1 MRFLLITCGALVV
14 LVIGA
19 CSAAQAAPLKDVDDP
34 FYRYDKPLA
43 DIAPGTVLKTR
54 TVGVAPLAVPTPLTA
69 TQVLYRTTKTNGAP
83 VATVATIMRPLAA
96 NTRQILSY
104 QTAYDDLGSTCVPSY
119 TIQGGSTATTPA
131 LEIGFMLAYLAQGF
145 TVVTS
150 DYEGLTH
157 DYTAGQGAGYA
168 VLDSIRA
175 TRKLLGAP
183 DPTPVGLVGYSGG
196 AIATEWA
203 SEIAPSYA
211 PETSIVGAASGGIPV
226 HFAHTISYIDGTKSW
241 ASVIPYLF
249 TGLFRGADVDVTRYL
264 SAKGKEAVK
273 FVSDKCLETGTFP
286 GLHMNEMLADGR
298 DWKSIRPIVKVINT
312 QIMGTAGTPES
323 PVLFGNGNADGIG
336 DGIMISAD
344 VEALAHRYCQAGVP
358 VQYTRYPSSDHT
370 LGIPQFE
377 AEAIA
382 FLQARFNGIPMAGNC
397 GSLSPRSALK
407 PLPLPPLPAVILG
420 KVRRTK
426 RGYAF
431 RARLD
436 QDIASKVTVSLYAVR
451 AGTRKRIATLHP
463 RGDLTTASRSIALPL
478 RGGVPGRAYNVVVKA
493 TTDQEQISAKT
504 RFRVPGV
511 AMARAHA

>member
-1 MRFLLITCGALVV
+1 MNLASPRRTLFAAATLAVV
-14 LVIGA
+14 TAGA
-19 CSAAQAAPLKDVDDP
+19 CGAAQAAPLKDVDDP
-34 FYRYDKPLA
+34 FYRYDKPLQ
-43 DIAPGTVLKTR
+43 DIAAGAVLRTR
-54 TVGVAPLAVPTPLTA
+54 QVTVAPLGVSTPLTA
-69 TQVLYRTTKTNGAP
+69 TQVLYRTTKTNGAA

-119 TIQGGSTATTPA
+119 TIQGGNTATVPN
-131 LEIGFMLAYLAQGF
+131 LELGFMLAYLAQGF

-175 TRKLLGAP
+175 TRTVVGAP

-203 SEIAPSYA
+203 SEIAPGYA

-226 HFAHTISYIDGTKSW
+226 HYAHTISYIDGTKTW

-286 GLHMNEMLADGR
+286 GLHMNDMIADGR

-312 QIMGTAGTPES
+312 QIMGTAGTPAS
-323 PVLFGNGNADGIG
+323 PVLFGNGNTDGIG

-358 VQYTRYPSSDHT
+358 VQYTGYPSSDHT

-382 FLQARFNGIPMAGNC
+382 FLQARFNGLPTVGNC
-397 GSLSPRSALK
+397 GSLSSRSALK
-407 PLPLPPLPAVILG
+407 PLALPPLPGVVLG
-420 KVRRTK
+420 KVRRTT
-426 RGYAF
+426 RGYSLAV
-431 RARLD
+431 RLD
-436 QDIASKVTVSLYAVR
+436 QDIASTVTVSLYAVR
-451 AGTRKRIATLHP
+451 GAKRKRIATARP
-463 RGDLTTASRSIALPL
+463 SGELTTASRSVALPL
-478 RGGVPGRAYNVVVKA
+478 RRGVAGRAYDVVVKA

-504 RFRVPGV
+504 RFRV
-511 AMARAHA
+511 RR